1 MRYNTQQLG
10 AYIGLSFFLTI
21 VVMLFGFFMVKL
33 GKCCKKIC
41 LRNDVDE
48 EIVEFLV

>member
-1 MRYNTQQLG
+1 MQYSTQQIG

-21 VVMLFGFFMVKL
+21 VVILFGFFMVKI
-33 GKCCKKIC
+33 GKFCKKIC
-41 LRNDVDE
+41 YRNDVDE